1 MQDEDDI
8 KVQLIT
14 ELRALRQRLAESEKD
29 KTQRK
34 RADEALRT
42 SNSLLAATL
51 ESTADGILVVD
62 TAGKVVSFNRIFLE
76 LWRIPE
82 TLIATRDDEQLLKFV
97 SNQLLDPDAFLDKV
111 RALYQSADASSM
123 DELLFKDGRIFERY
137 SQPQRIDDSIVG
149 RVWSFRD
156 ITGRK
161 RAEEERRSLE
171 DRLQR
176 AEKMEALG
184 TLAGGVA
191 HDLNNVLGIVV
202 GYSELLANDSR
213 ESSSARS
220 RANEILK
227 GGQRAAAIV
236 QDLLTLA
243 RRGVSNRKVLNLNN
257 IVLECRNSPEFA
269 GVSSYH
275 PNTRIETDLEP
286 HLLNI
291 SGSAVHLGKSLMN
304 LVSNAAEAMPEG
316 GAITIKTRN
325 RYLDKP
331 VSGYDEVRE
340 GDYVVLSVSDT
351 GEGIPPGDLKRI
363 FEPFYTKKVMGRSG
377 TGLGTGCH
385 LGYSQGSSGI
395 YQCGESG
402 RQRNHFH
409 PLCSCDKRGNIPGA
423 GCHIRC

>member
-137 SQPQRIDDSIVG
+137 SQPQRIDDTIVG

-156 ITGRK
+156 ITERK
-161 RAEEERRSLE
+161 QVEESLQQSNARITHLNDVLRAIRDVGSIINT
-171 DRLQR
+171 
-176 AEKMEALG
+176 EKDP
-184 TLAGGVA
+184 V
-191 HDLNNVLGIVV
+191 
-202 GYSELLANDSR
+202 ELL
-213 ESSSARS
+213 
-220 RANEILK
+220 K
-227 GGQRAAAIV
+227 
-236 QDLLTLA
+236 
-243 RRGVSNRKVLNLNN
+243 
-257 IVLECRNSPEFA
+257 
-269 GVSSYH
+269 
-275 PNTRIETDLEP
+275 
-286 HLLNI
+286 
-291 SGSAVHLGKSLMN
+291 AV
-304 LVSNAAEAMPEG
+304 
-316 GAITIKTRN
+316 
-325 RYLDKP
+325 
-331 VSGYDEVRE
+331 
-340 GDYVVLSVSDT
+340 
-351 GEGIPPGDLKRI
+351 
-363 FEPFYTKKVMGRSG
+363 
-377 TGLGTGCH
+377 
-385 LGYSQGSSGI
+385 
-395 YQCGESG
+395 
-402 RQRNHFH
+402 
-409 PLCSCDKRGNIPGA
+409 
-423 GCHIRC
+423 